1 MKNKYITSEQ
11 FNQFKD
17 EGFVKISNCLT
28 AELLNKLRLFIDEVV
43 GDENDSHKVTV
54 QVDDKSYVTNLE
66 LLCYKKNL
74 ACLEL
79 LGSPFLLDIAQAIC
93 GEDFFCLQEFAVI
106 KNLGDN
112 LPVLWHQD
120 MIHQRTGNCFMV
132 GVYLDDA
139 NVNDGALKVIP
150 KSHLSNKNICDVIKE
165 EYVEIPMQAG
175 DILIHDMMLEITR
188 TWVNPNGNG
197 SANEALVPE
206 NLIGELEPL
215 YKASAAK
222 ILNSGLVI
230 KPVRGMEKGFQL
242 LNNHE
247 GYKVSFTE
255 DDFQT
260 FFESLIKPKVK
271 ELLFNS

>member
-1 MKNKYITSEQ
+1 MNTKIKELTENIYKEGIEKAKN
-11 FNQFKD
+11 
-17 EGFVKISNCLT
+17 EGDLLVEEARKEAEKMLSDARQK
-28 AELLNKLRLFIDEVV
+28 AELMVSEAKAESEKIYAAMQDELESISTQMLEITRQEVSNVV
-43 GDENDSHKVTV
+43 SAELGKELAAHATADPKV
-54 QVDDKSYVTNLE
+54 
-66 LLCYKKNL
+66 
-74 ACLEL
+74 
-79 LGSPFLLDIAQAIC
+79 
-93 GEDFFCLQEFAVI
+93 
-106 KNLGDN
+106 
-112 LPVLWHQD
+112 
-120 MIHQRTGNCFMV
+120 
-132 GVYLDDA
+132 
-139 NVNDGALKVIP
+139 
-150 KSHLSNKNICDVIKE
+150 
-165 EYVEIPMQAG
+165 
-175 DILIHDMMLEITR
+175 IHDMMLEITR